1 MTREEGL
8 IEAVVPLVAA
18 HLAPVQL
25 FDARSGDTAIRRLA
39 QRVGRIDRLV
49 RVASAD
55 QRGRPPLIVD
65 RFDAGEWLL
74 ERARELA
81 IESQVPRAIVMGRHL
96 IELGL
101 EPGPAFGSIL
111 EECFNR
117 QIDGEFNTVEAG
129 LDCAREILSRDA
141 SAGTR

>member
-1 MTREEGL
+1 MTREERL

-18 HLAPVQL
+18 HLAPIQL
-25 FDARSGDTAIRRLA
+25 FDARSGDAAIRRLA

-49 RVASAD
+49 RVARAD
-55 QRGRPPLIVD
+55 HCGRPPRVAD

-74 ERARELA
+74 ERAREMS
-81 IESQVPRAIVMGRHL
+81 IESQAPQPIVMGRHL

-111 EECFNR
+111 EECFSR
-117 QIDGEFNTVEAG
+117 QIDGEFDTLEVG
-129 LDCAREILSRDA
+129 LDCAREILSREA
-141 SAGTR
+141 NAGTR